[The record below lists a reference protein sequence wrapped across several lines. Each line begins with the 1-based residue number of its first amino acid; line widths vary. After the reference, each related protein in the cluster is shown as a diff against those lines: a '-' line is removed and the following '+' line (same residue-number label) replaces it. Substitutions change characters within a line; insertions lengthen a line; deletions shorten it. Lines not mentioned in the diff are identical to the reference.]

1 MISLIF
7 TFLSM
12 LIGATLN
19 ATNQQKRQT
28 GLLTMALVINL
39 IMNIFLLPRYGIMG
53 AAVAAV
59 VSNIILCSVGL
70 YLVIKYLSL
79 PLGRLARSAW
89 SVLYPA
95 VLMAVAVYYLLDL
108 LGVYLAIP
116 FGFLLYTGLLFLNGN
131 LNKDILGMLRLKTKV
146 VN

>member
-59 VSNIILCSVGL
+59 VRNIILCSVGL